1 MMSFEDADLSE
12 ADLRNIR
19 FHAVFMTN
27 VNLSGADLRNADL
40 NTMGLIGV
48 DLRRANLLGIK
59 YDKITLSFIA
69 ASNLEGA
76 KMSAD
81 LQKDLEKMRPGND
94 PDI

>member
-1 MMSFEDADLSE
+1 
-12 ADLRNIR
+12 
-19 FHAVFMTN
+19 
-27 VNLSGADLRNADL
+27 
-40 NTMGLIGV
+40 
-48 DLRRANLLGIK
+48 LGIK